1 MKLARVPLHFNRDEF
16 LTPFD
21 RMFDDI
27 VSSQFP
33 EFEKNFG
40 ISFQKGS
47 FPKVDVADYDESIVI
62 IAEIPSLKKDA
73 LKIEVEDNILTIS
86 GDKHNL
92 HDEDVRYIRRELKH
106 SSFRRSFQFFN
117 DVLDSKNINANF
129 EDGVLRI
136 EIPKKSPTL
145 PKKYKVEIL

>member
-62 IAEIPSLKKDA
+62 IA
-73 LKIEVEDNILTIS
+73 
-86 GDKHNL
+86 
-92 HDEDVRYIRRELKH
+92 
-106 SSFRRSFQFFN
+106 
-117 DVLDSKNINANF
+117 
-129 EDGVLRI
+129 
-136 EIPKKSPTL
+136 
-145 PKKYKVEIL
+145 

>member
-1 MKLARVPLHFNRDEF
+1 MKLTRVPLHFNRDEF

-117 DVLDSKNINANF
+117 DLLDSKNITANF

-136 EIPKKSPTL
+136 EIPKKSPVL
-145 PKKYKVEIL
+145 PKKYKVDIL

>member
-1 MKLARVPLHFNRDEF
+1 M
-16 LTPFD
+16 
-21 RMFDDI
+21 
-27 VSSQFP
+27 
-33 EFEKNFG
+33 
-40 ISFQKGS
+40 
-47 FPKVDVADYDESIVI
+47 
-62 IAEIPSLKKDA
+62 
-73 LKIEVEDNILTIS
+73 
-86 GDKHNL
+86 

-136 EIPKKSPTL
+136 EIPKKSPKL